1 MLTPCSLAEKMREH
15 ESKRV
20 LLVRDSA
27 LAVMQ
32 HVIGDA
38 GRVHGTFL
46 HAHAHAGI
54 SLEQPTHKRPP
65 LPMKHP
71 AKAAEGNAR

>member
-46 HAHAHAGI
+46 HAQAHAGI
-54 SLEQPTHKRPP
+54 SLEQPTHKRPAP
-65 LPMKHP
+65 TNEAPRKGCRR
-71 AKAAEGNAR
+71 KR